1 MPRKLTNQEVTQAKQ
16 QLMDDIESGELSLG
30 QAVRRMRLITGKS
43 QKDFAKNIIGISPRV
58 LAEIERGVANP
69 TNDTLNK
76 IGRPF
81 GYTVGF
87 VRIKHSYVNRE

>member
-1 MPRKLTNQEVTQAKQ
+1 MPRKLSNEEVTQAKQ
-16 QLMDDIESGELSLG
+16 HLMDDIESGELSLG

-43 QKDFAKNIIGISPRV
+43 QKDFANNIIGISPRV

-69 TNDTLNK
+69 TVETLNK

-87 VRIKHSYVNRE
+87 VHKNRE

>member
-1 MPRKLTNQEVTQAKQ
+1 MPRKLSNEEVTQAKQ

-30 QAVRRMRLITGKS
+30 QAVRRMRMITGKS
-43 QKDFAKNIIGISPRV
+43 QKDFAQTIIGISPRV

-69 TNDTLNK
+69 TIETLNK

-81 GYTVGF
+81 GYKVSFVG
-87 VRIKHSYVNRE
+87 K